1 MSNNI
6 NEKKS
11 NVENSKK
18 MNLDLGNQYGHTSTK
33 EKDKAENKKSRN
45 KKLNKDPIYIMTL
58 ELEKGKPEKIK
69 IYPDSDPMQIASNFC
84 KEHNLDY
91 NGLDY
96 LRNKIE
102 SLLNQNNIQ
111 LISKK
116 KEKINHHSYKFENN
130 LLCDNK
136 NEQIYP
142 NCNNNNICLEIK
154 NDKNIKN
161 MI

>member
-6 NEKKS
+6 DEKKS
-11 NVENSKK
+11 NVDNSKK
-18 MNLDLGNQYGHTSTK
+18 MNIDLGNQYGHTSTK

-45 KKLNKDPIYIMTL
+45 KNLNKDPIYIMTL

-102 SLLNQNNIQ
+102 TLLNQNNIS
-111 LISKK
+111 LI
-116 KEKINHHSYKFENN
+116 
-130 LLCDNK
+130 
-136 NEQIYP
+136 
-142 NCNNNNICLEIK
+142 
-154 NDKNIKN
+154 
-161 MI
+161 